1 MDDAK
6 KEPMVSFY
14 DPVVDAYRDIPLSL
28 AKKYLEAIEEVKKQ
42 DEKSEEGKLKE
53 QKNESDY

>member
-1 MDDAK
+1 
-6 KEPMVSFY
+6 
-14 DPVVDAYRDIPLSL
+14 
-28 AKKYLEAIEEVKKQ
+28 LEAIEEVKKQ